1 MHLEYAVE
9 PEALTANWE
18 RFRYLI
24 EKFGFDKGRLISRFP
39 KKWEASVYE
48 LVKKSDMSDGE
59 KKKAV
64 EKLRMAKHVAV
75 VRSGRLYQPE
85 ISWLL
90 NAAQQPVGSEFH
102 AILASEN
109 PNNFNNVI
117 VASELDDGHPL
128 FTVSTSINVPLNDE
142 GISNSIW
149 PTMSQA
155 KNIAIVDPYFQVTTT
170 RYASPLILT
179 LQKMHSAGA
188 REKVVHIHCR
198 NGGEPDRQA
207 FSQNILALFE
217 NRIPE
222 SFKIKIFEWERR
234 QGGPNF
240 HVRCV
245 LCDCGGIQSD
255 AGFGSSNAGDVTLMT
270 LLSTPTIEAM
280 LSRFNPESPAYELCR
295 PPITIFDDCTIDF
308 G

>member
-9 PEALTANWE
+9 PEALTKNWE

-24 EKFGFDKGRLISRFP
+24 EKFGFDKGRLICRFP
-39 KKWEASVYE
+39 KRWEASVYE
-48 LVKKSDMSDGE
+48 LVKLSDMSDGE

-64 EKLRMAKHVAV
+64 EKLRIAKQVAV
-75 VRSGRLYQPE
+75 VRSGRIYQPE
-85 ISWLL
+85 IAWIL
-90 NAAQQPVGSEFH
+90 NAAQQPAGSEFYG
-102 AILASEN
+102 IVASDN
-109 PNNFNNVI
+109 PSNFNNVI
-117 VASELDDGHPL
+117 VASQLDDAHPL
-128 FTVSTSINVPLNDE
+128 FTVSTSVNVPLNDE

-149 PTMSQA
+149 PTMAQA
-155 KNIAIVDPYFQVTTT
+155 KNILIVDPYFQVTAS

-179 LQKMHSAGA
+179 LQKMYSAGA
-188 REKVVHIHCR
+188 REKVVHIHCG

-207 FSQNILALFE
+207 VTQNIRDLFHR
-217 NRIPE
+217 RIPE
-222 SFKIKIFEWERR
+222 SFQVKVFEWKRR

-270 LLSTPTIEAM
+270 LLSTPTIEA
-280 LSRFNPESPAYELCR
+280 LSSRFNPESPAYELCR